1 VGQFNQAKNIEMTAK
16 VQKLISI
23 GKQMPFYRTTVNAV
37 TAITLTFLS
46 VSLFAAEKFPS
57 MPIRLVVGTPA
68 GGTTDIIARQ
78 IGQRLSE
85 ALNQNVIVENKP
97 GASGLIAAEGV
108 SKASAD
114 GHTLFMA
121 SSQLATFRSLY
132 PSTQFDPEKDLEP
145 LGFIASS
152 PYVVVVHPSFPATT
166 MQELLSYAKANPG
179 KISYAGSTP
188 GTAQHLGWE
197 LIKRKTGTD
206 MQYIAYKGTGA
217 LMPDLLAG
225 RLQAGID
232 NVAVLTPFI
241 KNGQLRGIAV
251 TSSTRSKL
259 LPDLPTVAASGVP
272 DFQATGWFGIFAP
285 VKTPPEVLATL
296 RSTLRTVMAQP
307 AMKERLIGIGA
318 EPESGSSDELG
329 TLLKREVSVW
339 SKVIKDAGIT
349 VQ

>member
-1 VGQFNQAKNIEMTAK
+1 MAQA
-16 VQKLISI
+16 QKLISI
-23 GKQMPFYRTTVNAV
+23 GKQMSIYPTTIKAIA
-37 TAITLTFLS
+37 AITLTLLS
-46 VSLFAAEKFPS
+46 VGLQAAEKFPS

-108 SKASAD
+108 AKAAAD

-145 LGFIASS
+145 IGFIASS
-152 PYVVVVHPSFPATT
+152 PYVVVVHPSFPAAT
-166 MQELLSYAKANPG
+166 MQELLNYAKANPG

-251 TSSTRSKL
+251 TGSTRSRL
-259 LPDLPTVAASGVP
+259 LPDLPTVAASGVT
-272 DFQATGWFGIFAP
+272 DFQAIGWFGIFAP
-285 VKTPPEVLATL
+285 IKTPPEVLSML
-296 RSTLRTVMAQP
+296 RITLRTVMAQP
-307 AMKERLIGIGA
+307 AVKERLVGIGA
-318 EPESGSSDELG
+318 EPESGSSDELSA
-329 TLLKREVSVW
+329 LLKREVSVW
-339 SKVIKDAGIT
+339 SKVIKDSGIT

>member
-1 VGQFNQAKNIEMTAK
+1 MAVVILVILF
-16 VQKLISI
+16 SI
-23 GKQMPFYRTTVNAV
+23 GAQ
-37 TAITLTFLS
+37 
-46 VSLFAAEKFPS
+46 AAEKFPS

-68 GGTTDIIARQ
+68 GGTTDIIARLL
-78 IGQRLSE
+78 GQRLSE
-85 ALNQNVIVENKP
+85 ALNTSVIVENKP

-108 SKASAD
+108 GKATAD

-132 PSTQFDPEKDLEP
+132 PTTQFDPERDLEP
-145 LGFIASS
+145 LGFVASS
-152 PYVVVVHPSFPATT
+152 PYVVVVHPTFPATT
-166 MQELLSYAKANPG
+166 MQELLNYAKANPG

-197 LIKRKTGTD
+197 LIKRRTGTD

-232 NVAVLTPFI
+232 NVAVLTPYI

-251 TSSTRSKL
+251 TGATRSKL

-272 DFQATGWFGIFAP
+272 DFQATGWFGVFAP
-285 VKTPPEVLATL
+285 TKTPPDVLVAL
-296 RSTLRTVMAQP
+296 RNAMRNIMAQP
-307 AMKERLIGIGA
+307 AVKERFVGIGA
-318 EPESGSSDELG
+318 EPESGSSEELG
-329 TLLKREVSVW
+329 ALLKREVNVW
-339 SKVIKDAGIT
+339 SKVIKDSGIT
-349 VQ
+349 IQ

>member
-1 VGQFNQAKNIEMTAK
+1 MRRQFFKVKQA
-16 VQKLISI
+16 
-23 GKQMPFYRTTVNAV
+23 
-37 TAITLTFLS
+37 S
-46 VSLFAAEKFPS
+46 VALLCWFAFNSQAADKFPS
-57 MPIRLVVGTPA
+57 APIRLVVGTPV

-85 ALNQNVIVENKP
+85 ALNQPVVVENKP

-108 SKASAD
+108 AKSPAD
-114 GHTLFMA
+114 GYTLFMA
-121 SSQLATFRSLY
+121 SSQLATFRALY
-132 PSTQFDPEKDLEP
+132 PGTQFDPERDLQP

-152 PYVVVVHPSFPATT
+152 PYVMVVHPSFPATNL
-166 MQELLSYAKANPG
+166 QEFLNYARANPG

-232 NVAVLTPFI
+232 NVAVLTPYI
-241 KNGQLRGIAV
+241 KAGQLRGIAV
-251 TSSTRSKL
+251 TGASRSKL
-259 LPDLPTVAASGVP
+259 LPELPTIAASGVP
-272 DFQATGWFGIFAP
+272 DFQATGWFGVFAP
-285 VKTPPEVLATL
+285 AKTPPDVLVA
-296 RSTLRTVMAQP
+296 LRTSLRAIMSQA
-307 AMKERLIGIGA
+307 ATRDRLSAIGA
-318 EPESGSSDELG
+318 EPESGSSEELG

-339 SKVIKDAGIT
+339 SKVIKDGGIT
-349 VQ
+349 IQ

>member
-1 VGQFNQAKNIEMTAK
+1 MTALASIAK
-16 VQKLISI
+16 IS
-23 GKQMPFYRTTVNAV
+23 GALFFV
-37 TAITLTFLS
+37 LLS
-46 VSLFAAEKFPS
+46 TEPQAAEKFPS

-68 GGTTDIIARQ
+68 GGTTDIIARLL
-78 IGQRLSE
+78 GQRLSE
-85 ALNQNVIVENKP
+85 ALNASVIVENKP

-108 SKASAD
+108 GKATAD

-132 PSTQFDPEKDLEP
+132 PSTQFDPERDLEP
-145 LGFIASS
+145 LGFVASS
-152 PYVVVVHPSFPATT
+152 PYVIVVHPTFPATT
-166 MQELLSYAKANPG
+166 MQELLNYAKTNPG

-232 NVAVLTPFI
+232 NVAVLTPYI

-251 TSSTRSKL
+251 TGATRSKL

-272 DFQATGWFGIFAP
+272 DFQATGWFGVFAP
-285 VKTPPEVLATL
+285 TKTPPDVLVAL
-296 RSTLRTVMAQP
+296 RNAMRNIMAQP
-307 AMKERLIGIGA
+307 AVKERLVGIGA
-318 EPESGSSDELG
+318 EPESGSSEELG
-329 TLLKREVSVW
+329 ALLKREVIVW
-339 SKVIKDAGIT
+339 SKVIKDSGIT
-349 VQ
+349 IQ